1 MSSKSNISLCSDTLG
16 HLLWE
21 CWWLKLVHQAPCH
34 YWILHETPW
43 PTCRSRISNIPLQR
57 RPWPSHLTSFSH
69 ASSIQCIILTNLTF
83 KLKWYQEHES
93 YIPSLSSLNF
103 SQHYLLHSAML
114 YVQLFY
120 GSIMFLSILNL
131 LTWSPTVTLAWYF
144 MGTIIHNSFISHR

>member
-57 RPWPSHLTSFSH
+57 RPWPSHLTSFSQ

-103 SQHYLLHSAML
+103 SQH
-114 YVQLFY
+114 
-120 GSIMFLSILNL
+120 SISSIRQCCM
-131 LTWSPTVTLAWYF
+131 S
-144 MGTIIHNSFISHR
+144 NSFTVLSCFCLSWTFWHEAHLWHLHGTSWGL